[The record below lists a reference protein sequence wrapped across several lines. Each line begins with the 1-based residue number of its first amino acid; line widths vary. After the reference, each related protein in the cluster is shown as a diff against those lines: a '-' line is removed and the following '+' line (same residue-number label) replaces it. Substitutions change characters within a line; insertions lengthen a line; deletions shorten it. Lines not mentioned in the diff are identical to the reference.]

1 MRNKKVSVVTTIY
14 RGKEVVT
21 PLIERIETSLIG
33 VNHYEI
39 ILVDDNCPEKSW
51 SIIKQQAKNNT
62 NVKGVKLSRN
72 FGQQIAMSAGM
83 RFATGDMI
91 ILLDGDLQNPPE
103 NIPTILAKLDEGF
116 DLVYTTSKTRNNWK
130 DEITSKLFWFFIKD
144 VLKIDMIKNQLMMK
158 GLSKRILDHYN
169 SYDEHIRIVAG
180 IVYDI
185 GLNSTSIEIV
195 NERRTSGKSN
205 YNFMKRLNLMI
216 DIVLTLSTK
225 PLSYLINLSL
235 ISFFLTAIVGGW
247 NIFSHFLYP
256 DDQPPGYMTLLLAL
270 CFFGSATLFVLG
282 IIGKYLSNI
291 YQEVRRRPLFIV
303 EETSNLAQYE

>member
-1 MRNKKVSVVTTIY
+1 MSGKKISIITTVF
-14 RGKEVVT
+14 RGKDLIV
-21 PLIERIETSLIG
+21 PLIERIEANLVG
-33 VNHYEI
+33 FDNYEI
-39 ILVDDNCPEKSW
+39 ILVDDHCPERSW
-51 SIIKQQAKNNT
+51 QIIERLAKNNSKI
-62 NVKGVKLSRN
+62 KGIKLSRN

-83 RFATGDMI
+83 RFASGDMI
-91 ILLDGDLQNPPE
+91 VLLDGDLQNPPE
-103 NIPTILAKLDEGF
+103 NIPTIIAKLEEGF
-116 DLVYTTSKTRNNWK
+116 DLVYTTSKTRNNWI
-130 DEITSKLFWFFIKD
+130 DEITSKLFWFFIID
-144 VLKIDMIKNQLMMK
+144 ILKIDMIKNQLMMK
-158 GLSKRILDHYN
+158 GLSKRILNHYN

-205 YNFMKRLNLMI
+205 YNFMKRLTLMI

-225 PLSYLINLSL
+225 PLSYLINFSFISL
-235 ISFFLTAIVGGW
+235 FLTAIVGGW
-247 NIFSHFLYP
+247 NIFSRFLYP
-256 DDQPPGYMTLLLAL
+256 DNQPPGYMTLLLAI

-303 EETSNLAQYE
+303 ENAANLSQYE

>member
-1 MRNKKVSVVTTIY
+1 MHNKKISIVTTVY
-14 RGKEVVT
+14 RGKEVIT
-21 PLIERIETSLIG
+21 PLIKRIESSLADFS
-33 VNHYEI
+33 NYEI
-39 ILVDDNCPEKSW
+39 ILVDDHCPEKSW
-51 SIIKQQAKNNT
+51 RVIEEHAKSNSKI
-62 NVKGVKLSRN
+62 KGVKLSRN

-83 RFATGDMI
+83 RFASGDRI

-103 NIPTILAKLDEGF
+103 NIPTILAKLEEGF

-130 DEITSKLFWFFIKD
+130 DEITSKLFWFFIRD

-169 SYDEHIRIVAG
+169 SYNEHIRIVAG

-195 NERRTSGKSN
+195 NERRTTGKSN

-225 PLSYLINLSL
+225 PLSYLINFSFLSL
-235 ISFFLTAIVGGW
+235 FLTAILGGW
-247 NIFSHFLYP
+247 NIFSHFVYP
-256 DDQPPGYMTLLLAL
+256 DNQPPGYMTLLLAI

-303 EETSNLAQYE
+303 ENTANLSQHE